1 MELTLPLLLTV
12 AYLAL
17 LFTTLHRIL
26 IGAQLSGMAKLVWA
40 VLVIVTP
47 LLGMLA
53 FYVTFWN
60 HPDRSAPANRFNRF
74 ALSLLLAVVAFWI
87 TMLIMQ
93 FMPQIF

>member
-1 MELTLPLLLTV
+1 
-12 AYLAL
+12 
-17 LFTTLHRIL
+17 
-26 IGAQLSGMAKLVWA
+26 MAKLVWV

-53 FYVTFWN
+53 FYVTFCN
-60 HPDRSAPANRFNRF
+60 HPDRSAPASRFNRL

-93 FMPQIF
+93 FMPQVF